1 MVNTTSEKAAER
13 AEASGG
19 SPSLSL
25 DKELSFALYAASR
38 AVINAYRTLLSDLG
52 LTYPQYLVM
61 LVLWERGDCLIKDL
75 GSVLRL
81 DYGTLS
87 PLLKR
92 LEAAGLIRRARR
104 VDDERSVQVALT
116 DKGSALREEAEA
128 VPIFIGNAIGLD
140 GESLTTLRVTLGRL
154 TALVSALPPKR
165 RSGAALGDDSRRLA
179 PGIVVQDEAEG
190 GPGSGGGP
198 SAPPEPDSTAAG

>member
-1 MVNTTSEKAAER
+1 MTNMTSDR
-13 AEASGG
+13 AVELVTSTDGL
-19 SPSLSL
+19 PSLSL
-25 DKELSFALYAASR
+25 DEELSFALYAASR
-38 AVINAYRTLLSDLG
+38 AVINAYRTLLRDLG

-61 LVLWERGDCLIKDL
+61 LVLWERGDCMIKDL

-104 VDDERSVQVALT
+104 ADDERSVQVALT
-116 DKGSALREEAEA
+116 DKGSALREEAQA
-128 VPIFIGNAIGLD
+128 VPTFIGNATGLD

-154 TALVSALPPKR
+154 TALVSALPPKQ
-165 RSGAALGDDSRRLA
+165 RSGALPR
-179 PGIVVQDEAEG
+179 
-190 GPGSGGGP
+190 
-198 SAPPEPDSTAAG
+198 